1 VFSPYAGLA
10 ERTCGLMLIRVQLP
24 ASGRLCLTA
33 DTKKTRLLTSHM
45 SPIRMK
51 SWPVQDAKSRFSEF
65 LKASLTEGP
74 QVVTLRG
81 VETAVL
87 VPMQEWRSLH
97 ARARPTL
104 KALLLSQ
111 EARGGL
117 NLQPRGHLRR
127 RTPRA
132 ED

>member
-1 VFSPYAGLA
+1 
-10 ERTCGLMLIRVQLP
+10 
-24 ASGRLCLTA
+24 
-33 DTKKTRLLTSHM
+33 
-45 SPIRMK
+45 MK

-87 VPMQEWRSLH
+87 VPMQEWRSLRE
-97 ARARPTL
+97 RARPTL
-104 KALLLSQ
+104 KALLLAPD
-111 EARGGL
+111 ARGAL
-117 NLQPRGHLRR
+117 NVPPRGTLRR

-132 ED
+132 AE